1 MTNDKYQGPAGEGW
15 EVWEAV
21 EEGCL
26 GDLRVRVRSVG
37 ASGGRV
43 YECVVV
49 GTPQGQ
55 ARECFFLAERTLR
68 EFWRE
73 AA

>member
-1 MTNDKYQGPAGEGW
+1 MTNIKGRRGGGGG
-15 EVWEAV
+15 VG
-21 EEGCL
+21 GCL
-26 GDLRVRVRSVG
+26 GDLRGRGRSGG